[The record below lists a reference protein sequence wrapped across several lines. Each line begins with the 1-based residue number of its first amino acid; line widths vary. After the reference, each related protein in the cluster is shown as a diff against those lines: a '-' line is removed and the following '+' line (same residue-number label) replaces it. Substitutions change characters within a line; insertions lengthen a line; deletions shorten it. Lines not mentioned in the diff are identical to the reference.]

1 MRISKLFLP
10 TLREDPSEAE
20 VISHKL
26 MVRAGLI
33 RKLTSGIYTF
43 LPLGLRSLRKVENI
57 IREEMNRAGAQE
69 IFMPSVQPAELWEE
83 SGRWV
88 QYGKELLRF
97 HDRHGRDYCLGP
109 THEEVVTDLVRKE
122 IRSYRDLPVNLY
134 QIQTKFRD
142 EIRPRF
148 GLMRCR
154 EFGMKDAYSFDADE
168 AGADNSYREMYGAY
182 MNIFTRCGF
191 RFTAV
196 EADSGTIGGSFS
208 HEFMVLADTG
218 ENEIASCSSCGYAA
232 NTEKA
237 ELVSPGND
245 QLMEDAPPP
254 EKVLTENMRTV
265 EAVCQFLDVKPEN
278 LIKTMLYRTPD
289 GPCAV
294 LIRGD
299 REVNEIKLK
308 NVLGGLEPEMADPAL
323 VEEITGAPV
332 GFAGPVNL
340 KIRLLADFSVKTVG
354 RAVVGANEADHHLI
368 NVVPGRDF
376 AITEYHDL
384 AVARAGDPCPKCG
397 TGFEIN
403 RGIEVGHVFKLGTK
417 YSKSM
422 NATYLDKDG
431 KEQLIIMGC
440 YGIGPARTL
449 AASIEQNHD
458 DNGIIWPLPLAP
470 YEVIIL
476 PLQMQDEAV
485 AKAAEDLYQAMN
497 DAGLEALLDDRNERA
512 GIKFKDADLIGIPF
526 RLAVSRKTL
535 AEGKVE
541 FKERSGS
548 SVELIDISAAPD
560 ILKDIR
566 DRKIKTL

>member
-1 MRISKLFLP
+1 MKLSRLFLP

-26 MVRAGLI
+26 MVRAGMI

-43 LPLGLRSLRKVENI
+43 LPLGLRSLRKVEHI

-83 SGRWV
+83 SGRWT

-97 HDRHGRDYCLGP
+97 HDRHNRNYCLGP

-122 IRSYRDLPVNLY
+122 IRSYRDMPLNLY

-168 AGADNSYREMYGAY
+168 AGAESSYRDMYDAY
-182 MNIFTRCGF
+182 TRIFQRCGF

-208 HEFMVLADTG
+208 HEFMVPADTG
-218 ENEIASCSSCGYAA
+218 ENEIASCPSCGYAA

-237 ELVSPGND
+237 ELVSSMPEQRMD
-245 QLMEDAPPP
+245 EVPPVDKCHTP
-254 EKVLTENMRTV
+254 DMRTV
-265 EAVCQFLDVKPEN
+265 EAVCSFLDIKPEN
-278 LIKTMLYRTPD
+278 LIKTMLYKTSD

-308 NVLGGLEPEMADPAL
+308 NVLGGREPEMADPAL
-323 VEEITGAPV
+323 VEELTGAPV

-340 KIRLLADFSVKTVG
+340 PIRLLADFSVRSVD
-354 RAVVGANEADHHLI
+354 RAVVGANEADYHLI

-376 AITEYHDL
+376 LINAYHDL
-384 AVARAGDPCPKCG
+384 AVARSGDPCPKCG
-397 TGFEIN
+397 AFLEIN

-417 YSKSM
+417 YSKAM
-422 NATYLDKDG
+422 NATYLDQDG
-431 KEQLIIMGC
+431 KEQWIIMGC

-458 DNGIIWPLPLAP
+458 ENGIIWPMPLAP
-470 YEVIIL
+470 YDVIVL
-476 PLQMQDEAV
+476 PLQMQDESV
-485 AKAAEDLYQAMN
+485 VEAAEALYHTLTAS
-497 DAGLEALLDDRNERA
+497 GFEVLLDDRNERA
-512 GIKFKDADLIGIPF
+512 GIKFKDADLIGIPL

-535 AEGKVE
+535 ADGKVE
-541 FKERSGS
+541 FKQRQGA
-548 SVELIDISAAPD
+548 SVELLDIAAVPRFLQE
-560 ILKDIR
+560 IKDHMVKFR
-566 DRKIKTL
+566 